1 MKMGHYSLWDEL
13 RADPVQP
20 LAIQDR
26 INTVGKMADSMAAL
40 KLDPC
45 PPVEDWR
52 RLSDMVNMVHT
63 LVDMGEMVDSQALLA
78 DVFEAMVKASDRYK
92 AGQPLRFDGP
102 GVQAMDALFQDFS
115 TAVSVLPARTMIRC
129 HRLTVKRL
137 QAVRKGQQ
145 KVSGRV
151 VAI

>member
-1 MKMGHYSLWDEL
+1 MKMGHYTLWDEL

-20 LAIQDR
+20 LSIKDR
-26 INTVGKMADSMAAL
+26 LNTVGKMSDSMAAL

-92 AGQPLRFDGP
+92 ADQPLRFDGP

>member
-1 MKMGHYSLWDEL
+1 MTPGHYTLWDEL
-13 RADPVQP
+13 RADPVHP
-20 LAIQDR
+20 LSIKDR
-26 INTVGKMADSMAAL
+26 LNTVGKMADSMNAL
-40 KLDPC
+40 KLEPC

-52 RLSDMVNMVHT
+52 RLSDMVNMVTT
-63 LVDMGEMVDSQALLA
+63 LVEMGELLDSHALLA
-78 DVFEAMVKASDRYK
+78 DACEAMVKASDRYK

-102 GVQAMDALFQDFS
+102 GVQAMDALYQDFAA
-115 TAVSVLPARTMIRC
+115 AVSVLPARTMIRC

-137 QAVRKGQQ
+137 QAIRKGQQ